1 MLLFIITRRSHNQ
14 CTQAH
19 RGCSLDTEID
29 LDAIRSRKTPALPQM
44 ITTLSLDS
52 RELYKLCELP
62 LERTLIDRNGV
73 GANLEARVGTVASQA
88 SI

>member
-1 MLLFIITRRSHNQ
+1 
-14 CTQAH
+14 
-19 RGCSLDTEID
+19 
-29 LDAIRSRKTPALPQM
+29 M